1 LSLAVRIHHVIFGE
15 RFVFFRSNRPKKQP
29 SSHQPLRHHAG
40 LADSSVSAHAARNW
54 WYGYRSLSA
63 PWHPTD
69 TPLFVEQDK
78 QPANNASSTPQAQGA
93 TAQPPKVEASAVTT
107 NTQAP
112 TPAPAATSSD
122 AEPVSEKAQL
132 AAAEAAAA
140 APPAAPVG
148 YAPASLEDQE
158 RDERRRRHKTKL
170 LIIHT
175 RIAKFVTWLLLLGF
189 VILPG
194 TFKNNKDNTGNGVK
208 NISLYV
214 PFFSLRLLPIFF
226 KTLFLSM
233 SFLSVIIDL
242 TCGDHPIGSPLVTYV
257 ASSISPWSPG
267 SGISGRRSTIGY
279 SKTYF
284 SPD

>member
-1 LSLAVRIHHVIFGE
+1 MSLVVRIHHVIFGE
-15 RFVFFRSNRPKKQP
+15 RFVFFALTVLRS
-29 SSHQPLRHHAG
+29 SL
-40 LADSSVSAHAARNW
+40 AHANHSDTTQA
-54 WYGYRSLSA
+54 SQTA
-63 PWHPTD
+63 PSQPTQPGTGGRVSIPVGTWHLTD
-69 TPLFVEQDK
+69 IPLFVEQDK

-158 RDERRRRHKTKL
+158 RDERRRRRKTKL

-189 VILPG
+189 VILPS
-194 TFKNNKDNTGNGVK
+194 TFKNNKGDGNGAK

-214 PFFSLRLLPIFF
+214 PFFSPRLLPIFF
-226 KTLFLSM
+226 
-233 SFLSVIIDL
+233 
-242 TCGDHPIGSPLVTYV
+242 
-257 ASSISPWSPG
+257 
-267 SGISGRRSTIGY
+267 
-279 SKTYF
+279 
-284 SPD
+284 